1 MSHTN
6 PGARSA
12 RQRRLAVDVT
22 TVLAVVLPILT
33 VVAVLLVRPGDAGST
48 SHAPSRTALTSAS
61 VVCPTALPQASTVHL
76 ATADK
81 GVRGEVGVT
90 AGQDTQKVSLSSGN
104 VTSVSP
110 GDGPVVVTGEGD
122 LAPGLVGAR
131 FGGKSLAAVS
141 CPATSPDQWF
151 TGIGAGAGHDSTLE
165 LVNPDAGPAVADVT
179 VYGRT
184 GVIDVP
190 HLRGVSVPGHQSVR
204 LDLGQVV
211 PRRVEL
217 ALHVVTSRGRLASS
231 VLDTA
236 DELGSGA
243 TSSDWLPAQPEPTT
257 SNVLLGATAGQGTR
271 DLALANPGEDEA
283 RVTVKVISPKSVFAP
298 EGLDEIRLAPGAV
311 KRVDLSQ
318 QLAAAIPEGA
328 FGLQIASTVPVT
340 ATLRSF
346 VDGDLSHAT
355 SGTPVTTGSTV
366 VVPEGDKQVLLAA
379 ADGVGA
385 VTVVARSADGKKL
398 ATEHAEVRPGT
409 GAVVK
414 LPPKATLV
422 SVVPSRVSVV
432 GAVQVTGAG
441 AGAAVVPLVELVR
454 NGLIPDV
461 RPGLPQ

>member
-6 PGARSA
+6 PGARTA
-12 RQRRLAVDVT
+12 RQRRVDVDVT

-33 VVAVLLVRPGDAGST
+33 VVAVLLVRPGDAGSST
-48 SHAPSRTALTSAS
+48 HAPSRTALTSAS
-61 VVCPTALPQASTVHL
+61 VVCPTALPNAPTVHL

-81 GVRGEVGVT
+81 GVHGDVEVAAGE
-90 AGQDTQKVSLSSGN
+90 DKQKVNVSSGS
-104 VTSVSP
+104 VSTVSP
-110 GDGPVVVTGEGD
+110 GEGPVVVTGQGD

-131 FGGKSLAAVS
+131 FGAQSLAAVN

-151 TGIGAGAGHDSTLE
+151 SAVGAGAGHDSTLE

-179 VYGRT
+179 VYGAS

-190 HLRGVSVPGHQSVR
+190 HLRGVRVPGHESVR

-211 PRRVEL
+211 PRRAEL
-217 ALHVVTSRGRLASS
+217 ALHVLTSRGRLAAS
-231 VLDTA
+231 VLDSA

-243 TSSDWLPAQPEPTT
+243 SSSDWLPAQAEPTT
-257 SNVLLGATAGQGTR
+257 SNVLLGAAAGQGTR
-271 DLALANPGEDEA
+271 ELALANPGEDEA

-298 EGLDEIRLAPGAV
+298 EGLDEIRLAPGTA
-311 KRVDLSQ
+311 KRVDLSE
-318 QLAAAIPEGA
+318 QLASAIDQGA
-328 FGLQIASTVPVT
+328 FGLQVDSTVPVT
-340 ATLRSF
+340 ATLRSV

-366 VVPEGDKQVLLAA
+366 VLPEGDKQVLLAQ
-379 ADGVGA
+379 ADGVG
-385 VTVVARSADGKKL
+385 VVRVMARSADGKKV
-398 ATEHAEVRPGT
+398 ATTSAEVRPGA

-414 LPPKATLV
+414 LPPNATLV

-441 AGAAVVPLVELVR
+441 GAAVVPLVELVR

-461 RPGLPQ
+461 RPGLP

>member
-1 MSHTN
+1 M
-6 PGARSA
+6 
-12 RQRRLAVDVT
+12 
-22 TVLAVVLPILT
+22 
-33 VVAVLLVRPGDAGST
+33 
-48 SHAPSRTALTSAS
+48 
-61 VVCPTALPQASTVHL
+61 
-76 ATADK
+76 
-81 GVRGEVGVT
+81 
-90 AGQDTQKVSLSSGN
+90 
-104 VTSVSP
+104 
-110 GDGPVVVTGEGD
+110 
-122 LAPGLVGAR
+122 
-131 FGGKSLAAVS
+131 
-141 CPATSPDQWF
+141 
-151 TGIGAGAGHDSTLE
+151 
-165 LVNPDAGPAVADVT
+165 
-179 VYGRT
+179 
-184 GVIDVP
+184 
-190 HLRGVSVPGHQSVR
+190 
-204 LDLGQVV
+204 
-211 PRRVEL
+211 
-217 ALHVVTSRGRLASS
+217 
-231 VLDTA
+231 LDTA

-243 TSSDWLPAQPEPTT
+243 SSSDWLPAQPEPTT
-257 SNVLLGATAGQGTR
+257 SNVLLGAAAGQGTR

-311 KRVDLSQ
+311 KRVDLSE

-328 FGLQIASTVPVT
+328 FGLQVDSTVPVT

-366 VVPEGDKQVLLAA
+366 IVPEGDKQVLLAD

-441 AGAAVVPLVELVR
+441 AAVVPLAELVR

>member
-6 PGARSA
+6 PGARTA
-12 RQRRLAVDVT
+12 RQRRAGLDVT
-22 TVLAVVLPILT
+22 TVLAVVLPIIT
-33 VVAVLLVRPGDAGST
+33 VVAVLLVRPGDAGPST
-48 SHAPSRTALTSAS
+48 HVPSRTALTSAS
-61 VVCPTALPQASTVHL
+61 VVCPTALPNAPTVYV

-81 GVRGEVGVT
+81 GVHGDVQVAAGKDKQEVSV
-90 AGQDTQKVSLSSGN
+90 SSG
-104 VTSVSP
+104 SVSTASP

-151 TGIGAGAGHDSTLE
+151 SAVGAGAGHDSTLE

-179 VYGRT
+179 VYGAS

-190 HLRGVSVPGHQSVR
+190 HLRGVRVPGHESVR

-211 PRRVEL
+211 PRRSEL
-217 ALHVVTSRGRLASS
+217 ALHVLTSRGRLAAS

-243 TSSDWLPAQPEPTT
+243 SSSDWLPAQPVPTT
-257 SNVLLGATAGQGTR
+257 SNVLVGAAAGNGTR
-271 DLALANPGEDEA
+271 ELALANPGENEA

-298 EGLDEIRLAPGAV
+298 EGLDEIRLAPGTA
-311 KRVDLSQ
+311 KRIDLSQ
-318 QLAAAIPEGA
+318 QLASAIDQGA
-328 FGLQIASTVPVT
+328 FGLQVDSTVPVT
-340 ATLRSF
+340 ATMRSV

-355 SGTPVTTGSTV
+355 SGTAVTTGATV
-366 VVPEGDKQVLLAA
+366 VVPEGDKQVLLAQ
-379 ADGVGA
+379 ADGVG
-385 VTVVARSADGKKL
+385 VVKIVARSADGKKL
-398 ATEHAEVRPGT
+398 LTKRAEVRPGT

-432 GAVQVTGAG
+432 GAVQVTGPG
-441 AGAAVVPLVELVR
+441 GAAVVPLVELVR
-454 NGLIPDV
+454 NGLIPEV
-461 RPGLPQ
+461 SPGLP